1 MRGSTPARGF
11 CIRRSAERAVRR
23 FTPGSGFCIRG
34 LRLGIGFLL
43 FFYSGCATFQEPSP
57 SVPPLSFPPPTTGE
71 ERGRDDAPRR
81 MASLHLTEKGKGE
94 LEHGELKKAMD
105 RFEKAIGLDA
115 QNSTAYYFFAEARY
129 QQKEYRQSL
138 ALLERAEG
146 LLPGNPEWLV
156 KVYLLQG
163 RNYEALGNKSEASK
177 KYQKVLE
184 VDPAQP
190 EALSH
195 LK

>member
-1 MRGSTPARGF
+1 
-11 CIRRSAERAVRR
+11 
-23 FTPGSGFCIRG
+23 
-34 LRLGIGFLL
+34 
-43 FFYSGCATFQEPSP
+43 
-57 SVPPLSFPPPTTGE
+57 
-71 ERGRDDAPRR
+71 

-163 RNYEALGNKSEASK
+163 RNYEALGNKSEAAK
-177 KYQKVLE
+177 KYQKALE
-184 VDPAQP
+184 IDPGQP
-190 EALSH
+190 EALER

>member
-1 MRGSTPARGF
+1 MRGFTPA
-11 CIRRSAERAVRR
+11 
-23 FTPGSGFCIRG
+23 SGFCMRG
-34 LRLGIGFLL
+34 FTLGMVFLI
-43 FFYSGCATFQEPSP
+43 FFYSGCASFQEPSP
-57 SVPPLSFPPPTTGE
+57 SAPPLSFPPPTMGE
-71 ERGRDDAPRR
+71 EKGRDDAPRR

-115 QNSTAYYFFAEARY
+115 QNSTAYFFFAEARF

-177 KYQKVLE
+177 KYQKALE
-184 VDPAQP
+184 IDPGQA
-190 EALSH
+190 EALER